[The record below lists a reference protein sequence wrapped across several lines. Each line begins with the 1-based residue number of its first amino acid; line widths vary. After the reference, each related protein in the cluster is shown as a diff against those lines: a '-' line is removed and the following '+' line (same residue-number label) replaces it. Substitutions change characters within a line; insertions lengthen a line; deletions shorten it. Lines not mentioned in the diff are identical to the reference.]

1 MSLFPP
7 DLMFFCYVLASS
19 PNLLGPIDKA
29 CSYDHSALLTAV
41 FLLGTISWHSVSIL
55 HLLIPFFIAE
65 ARYLNITRLPCGQ
78 NSELWLGLEGRVR
91 ERCVPALQA
100 ADKVKETC
108 WTVGVIQSAF
118 QQ

>member
-29 CSYDHSALLTAV
+29 CSYDHSALT
-41 FLLGTISWHSVSIL
+41 SYSSVPVGYYQLALSFHPFFSIL

-65 ARYLNITRLPCGQ
+65 ARYLNITRLPC
-78 NSELWLGLEGRVR
+78 S
-91 ERCVPALQA
+91 
-100 ADKVKETC
+100 
-108 WTVGVIQSAF
+108 
-118 QQ
+118 